1 MKQILF
7 TLLFLCNAAFGQN
20 IVPGL
25 ISNAPVGSYGAGR
38 VDAQVEARNDG
49 GQGHALIAITQ
60 MRSPGSTA
68 EEAAISYQAYDD
80 SNTMRQVG
88 SISTMWSNNASVSNG
103 FGVLRFNVDTAA
115 GGSDIF
121 MRGFAF
127 QGVSFFYDSDTIAC
141 GGRFICIKR
150 TSGLPSIAGKDDLVL
165 EGKAGGSGNLFL
177 NAYGGGDVYV
187 GGMMRLTNS
196 SSMSVACPASVPGGT
211 NQCIKIVAP
220 DGNYSY
226 VPTYR

>member
-1 MKQILF
+1 MKKIILS
-7 TLLFLCNAAFGQN
+7 LLFVFSFSAFGQT
-20 IVPGL
+20 VAPGL
-25 ISNAPVGSYGAGR
+25 VSNAIVAGSGAGR
-38 VDAQVEARNDG
+38 YDAQIEARNDG

-115 GGSDIF
+115 GASDIF

-127 QGVSFFYDSDTIAC
+127 QGVTFFYDSETDVC

-150 TSGLPSIAGKDDLVL
+150 TSGLPSIAGKDDLAL
-165 EGKAGGSGNLFL
+165 EGKAGGTGQIIL
-177 NAYGGGDVYV
+177 NGIGGGQIYM
-187 GGMMRLTNS
+187 GGELRLAAG
-196 SSMSVACPASVPGGT
+196 SMGCPASVPPG
-211 NQCIKIVAP
+211 VAHCFRVIAQ

-226 VPTYR
+226 IPAYR